1 MTFLTSFPGESNA
14 PCFRKINTHLFDN
27 CLFFPQLVILY
38 QVPFIFLFV
47 YLLIYTLITLFGGVR
62 TFNMSSTL
70 VRHFFIFI
78 ADVTFHLFIF
88 KMYYYLLIFDY
99 AGFSLLQ
106 RVFLVVASGNHAAV
120 AAQEPLIAEV
130 SLAAELRLQ
139 GARASVLVARGL
151 RSCSS
156 WAPEHRLS
164 SCSTWSSCSTA
175 CGIFLDQGLT
185 PCLLHWQADS
195 LPLNHQGAPH
205 FYMYNRVL
213 FAVDLQKVIIL
224 QN

>member
-1 MTFLTSFPGESNA
+1 
-14 PCFRKINTHLFDN
+14 
-27 CLFFPQLVILY
+27 
-38 QVPFIFLFV
+38 
-47 YLLIYTLITLFGGVR
+47 
-62 TFNMSSTL
+62 MSSTL

-156 WAPEHRLS
+156 WAPENKLS

-224 QN
+224 QNWSSATLGFPWMWYSCTLLSQFFNQVYCIWGNWNAYVLAQFTLPH